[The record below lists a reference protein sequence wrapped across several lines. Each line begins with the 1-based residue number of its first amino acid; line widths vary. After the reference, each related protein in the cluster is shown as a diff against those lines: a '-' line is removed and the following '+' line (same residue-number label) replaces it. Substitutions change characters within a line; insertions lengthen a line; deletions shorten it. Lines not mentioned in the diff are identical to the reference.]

1 MSAGSGFRPDILSP
15 MQKLAVP
22 FPALSETARSVV
34 IDLLVHGP
42 LSRADLARRAGMS
55 PATLTRVARSLNDV
69 GLITE
74 SDTASTQ
81 RTGRPA
87 QPMDVNTDLA
97 HLVGIKLSATQLN
110 LVTTD
115 MRARI
120 LSDRTIPLGLTD
132 PGSVTD
138 VIARAVDDEVAADP
152 GIRAVGISLAG
163 PVSPRSEVVRV
174 SPFLDWVDVPL
185 VNLVHDRTGLPTVV
199 ENDVRALT
207 AAEHWFGAAA
217 GCSDFALVTVGS
229 GVACGIVMDD
239 RLMDGSSGGSGQIG
253 HLPITEWGPMCE
265 RGHRGCVR
273 SYLSSTAIVGQVSAQ
288 LGREVDY
295 AEVLVLAAE
304 GQPIA
309 RRVVDEAGR
318 ALGKVIG
325 TIAAI
330 TAPSK
335 VLVSGEGVGLAPL
348 VMDIVRES
356 AAVVQ
361 HWTLPDVPIEI
372 APFGFTEWAKGA
384 AVIALRHLLDTAVR
398 LEG

>member
-1 MSAGSGFRPDILSP
+1 MVTMDGNRPG
-15 MQKLAVP
+15 V
-22 FPALSETARSVV
+22 
-34 IDLLVHGP
+34 
-42 LSRADLARRAGMS
+42 
-55 PATLTRVARSLNDV
+55 
-69 GLITE
+69 
-74 SDTASTQ
+74 
-81 RTGRPA
+81 
-87 QPMDVNTDLA
+87 
-97 HLVGIKLSATQLN
+97 
-110 LVTTD
+110 
-115 MRARI
+115 
-120 LSDRTIPLGLTD
+120 
-132 PGSVTD
+132 
-138 VIARAVDDEVAADP
+138 
-152 GIRAVGISLAG
+152 
-163 PVSPRSEVVRV
+163 
-174 SPFLDWVDVPL
+174 
-185 VNLVHDRTGLPTVV
+185 PTVV

-217 GCSDFALVTVGS
+217 GCSDFALVTIGS

-239 RLMDGSSGGSGQIG
+239 RLMDGSNGGSGQVG

-295 AEVLVLAAE
+295 AQVLTLAAE
-304 GQPIA
+304 GDPIA

-348 VMDIVRES
+348 VMDVVRES

-361 HWTLPDVPIEI
+361 HWTLPDVAIEI
-372 APFGFTEWAKGA
+372 APFNFTEWAKGA

>member
-1 MSAGSGFRPDILSP
+1 
-15 MQKLAVP
+15 MQKLAAP
-22 FPALSETARSVV
+22 FPALSDTARSVV
-34 IDLLVHGP
+34 VDLLVHGP
-42 LSRADLARRAGMS
+42 LSRADLARRALMS
-55 PATLTRVARSLNDV
+55 PATLTRVARSLTDA

-74 SDTASTQ
+74 SDAASTQ

-87 QPMDVNTDLA
+87 QPMDVDTDIA

-120 LSDRTIPLGLTD
+120 LSDRTIPLVVTD
-132 PGSVTD
+132 PSAVTD
-138 VIARAVDDEVAADP
+138 VIAREVAAETAADP
-152 GIRAVGISLAG
+152 AIRVVGISLAG

-174 SPFLDWVDVPL
+174 SPFLDWSDVPL
-185 VNLVHDRTGLPTVV
+185 VDMVRSRTGLPTVV

-229 GVACGIVMDD
+229 GVGCGIVTDD
-239 RLMDGSSGGSGQIG
+239 RLMDGSDGGSGQVG
-253 HLPITEWGPMCE
+253 HLPITEWGPLCE

-273 SYLSSTAIVGQVSAQ
+273 SYLSSTAIVGQVSAH
-288 LGREVDY
+288 LGRQVDY
-295 AEVLVLAAE
+295 AEVLALAE
-304 GQPIA
+304 NGHPVA
-309 RRVVDEAGR
+309 RRVVDEAGH
-318 ALGKVIG
+318 ALGRVIG
-325 TIAAI
+325 SIAAI

-335 VLVSGEGVGLAPL
+335 VLVSGEGVGIAPL

-361 HWTLPDVPIEI
+361 HWTQPEVPIEI
-372 APFGFTEWAKGA
+372 VPFGFTEWARGA
-384 AVIALRHLLDTAVR
+384 AVMALRHLLDTAVR
-398 LEG
+398 PEG

>member
-1 MSAGSGFRPDILSP
+1 
-15 MQKLAVP
+15 MQKLAAP
-22 FPALSETARSVV
+22 FPALSDTARSVV
-34 IDLLVHGP
+34 VDLLVHGP
-42 LSRADLARRAGMS
+42 LSRADLARRALMS
-55 PATLTRVARSLNDV
+55 PATLTRVARSLTEA

-74 SDTASTQ
+74 SDAASTQ

-87 QPMDVNTDLA
+87 QPMDVDTDIA

-120 LSDRTIPLGLTD
+120 LSDRTIPLLVTD
-132 PGSVTD
+132 PSAVTD
-138 VIARAVDDEVAADP
+138 VIAGEVAAETAADP
-152 GIRAVGISLAG
+152 AIRVVGISLAG

-174 SPFLDWVDVPL
+174 SPFLDWSDVPL
-185 VNLVHDRTGLPTVV
+185 VDMVRSRTGLPTVV

-229 GVACGIVMDD
+229 GVGCGIVTDD
-239 RLMDGSSGGSGQIG
+239 RLMDGSDGGSGQVG
-253 HLPITEWGPMCE
+253 HLPVTEWGPLCE

-273 SYLSSTAIVGQVSAQ
+273 SYLSSTAIVGQVSAH
-288 LGREVDY
+288 LGRQVDY
-295 AEVLVLAAE
+295 AEVLALAE
-304 GQPIA
+304 NGHPVA
-309 RRVVDEAGR
+309 RRVVDEAGH
-318 ALGKVIG
+318 ALGRVIG
-325 TIAAI
+325 SIAAI

-335 VLVSGEGVGLAPL
+335 VLVSGEGVGIAPL

-361 HWTLPDVPIEI
+361 HWTQPEVPIEI
-372 APFGFTEWAKGA
+372 VPFGFTEWARGA
-384 AVIALRHLLDTAVR
+384 AVMALRHLLDTAVR
-398 LEG
+398 SDS